1 MRLLS
6 LVMQNKKGENVVIAT
21 SPSILTRNC
30 ILYSN
35 MIYEY
40 ILETYRKSS
49 SYSRQE
55 TQDLKDHHASGQ
67 PLLRVE
73 HLQIVY
79 SLHFCSEK

>member
-21 SPSILTRNC
+21 SPSILTHNC

-40 ILETYRKSS
+40 ILETYRKKSCN
-49 SYSRQE
+49 SRQK
-55 TQDLKDHHASGQ
+55 TQDRENNHT
-67 PLLRVE
+67 PN
-73 HLQIVY
+73 
-79 SLHFCSEK
+79 